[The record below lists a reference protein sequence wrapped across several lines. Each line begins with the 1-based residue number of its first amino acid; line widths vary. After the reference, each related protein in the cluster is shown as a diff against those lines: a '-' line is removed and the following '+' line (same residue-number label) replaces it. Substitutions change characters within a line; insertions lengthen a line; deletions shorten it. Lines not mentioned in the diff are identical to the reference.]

1 MDWLQFSPDEWDAI
15 RLSLRV
21 ATVGTLASIP
31 LGLFVAY
38 ALARWRFP
46 GKFLVD
52 GLVHLPL
59 VLPPVV
65 TGYILLLLFGRR
77 GPIGA
82 FLDQHFGIVFSFRW
96 TGAALAAGVMGFP
109 LLVRAIRL
117 SFEAAD
123 RRLEDAARTLG
134 ANSVMTF
141 FTVILPLALPGIL
154 AGTVLAFAK
163 ALGEFGATITFVS
176 NIPGETRTLPTA
188 IYTYTQVPGGD
199 GAAMQ
204 LAAVAV
210 LLSLVALVLSEF
222 LSRRMS
228 ARIGG

>member
-1 MDWLQFSPDEWDAI
+1 MDWLQFSPDEWEAI

-21 ATVGTLASIP
+21 ATVSTLASIP

-134 ANSVMTF
+134 ANSAVTF

-154 AGTVLAFAK
+154 AGAVLAFAK

-199 GAAMQ
+199 GAAAQ

-210 LLSLVALVLSEF
+210 ILSLGALLVSEF

>member
-1 MDWLQFSPDEWDAI
+1 GGAERENRRRIPGRFTQADRLSRGAGRNLEEREGERFPEISREPRSESDFREAWLHGACHPPGGLMDWLQFSPDEWEAI

-65 TGYILLLLFGRR
+65 TGYILLLLFGRK

-96 TGAALAAGVMGFP
+96 TGAALAASVMGFP
-109 LLVRAIRL
+109 LMVRAIRL
-117 SFEAAD
+117 AMESIDERTEQAA
-123 RRLEDAARTLG
+123 A
-134 ANSVMTF
+134 
-141 FTVILPLALPGIL
+141 
-154 AGTVLAFAK
+154 
-163 ALGEFGATITFVS
+163 
-176 NIPGETRTLPTA
+176 
-188 IYTYTQVPGGD
+188 
-199 GAAMQ
+199 
-204 LAAVAV
+204 
-210 LLSLVALVLSEF
+210 
-222 LSRRMS
+222 
-228 ARIGG
+228 